1 MKQTC
6 LLALLAAFLLC
17 SCGDGQ
23 KKFKIEGSFKG
34 FNQGELY
41 VYGLNGAQKL
51 DTIGVSRGEFTY
63 KADITEPTT
72 LIVVFPNF
80 SEIPVFAEPGV
91 TITMEGDAVH
101 LKETEVKGTNINK
114 EMTAFR
120 LKTSAMMPPG
130 VKGTATQYI
139 YERPESPIC
148 TYLLTKYFVMVP
160 NPDYDNIQK
169 LGNMIMKAQPDNK
182 EVAALLKKLGALRAV
197 KQGAHLPSF
206 SAKGLKGETVST
218 ADLNAKVNVISLWAS
233 WNYESMSIQGLLA
246 RLQRENPGKLKVV
259 SISVDG
265 SVKDC
270 QQIVNRDSVRWST
283 VCDGRMWESPI
294 LQQLGMTYLPDNIV
308 IDGQGKIVG
317 RTLDY
322 QKLNDKIK
330 ELIE

>member
-1 MKQTC
+1 MKKTF
-6 LLALLAAFLLC
+6 LLALVAAFLLC
-17 SCGDGQ
+17 SCGDSQ

-41 VYGLNGAQKL
+41 IYALNGAPKL

-72 LIVVFPNF
+72 LVVVFPNF

-169 LGNMIMKAQPDNK
+169 LGKMIMKAQPDNQQ
-182 EVAALLKKLGALRAV
+182 VADLLKRLGALRAV
-197 KQGAHLPSF
+197 KKGGHLPTF
-206 SAKGLKGETVST
+206 SAKGLKGEMVSST
-218 ADLNAKVNVISLWAS
+218 DLNAKVNVISLWAS

-246 RLQRENPGKLKVV
+246 RMQREHPGQLKVV

-270 QQIVNRDSVRWST
+270 RHIVDRDSVKWST
-283 VCDGRMWESPI
+283 VCDGRMWESPV

-308 IDGQGKIVG
+308 IDNQGKIVA
-317 RTLDY
+317 RTLNY
-322 QKLNDKIK
+322 QDLTNKLQ
-330 ELIE
+330 ELIK

>member
-1 MKQTC
+1 
-6 LLALLAAFLLC
+6 
-17 SCGDGQ
+17 
-23 KKFKIEGSFKG
+23 
-34 FNQGELY
+34 
-41 VYGLNGAQKL
+41 
-51 DTIGVSRGEFTY
+51 
-63 KADITEPTT
+63 
-72 LIVVFPNF
+72 VVFPNF

-148 TYLLTKYFVMVP
+148 AYLLTKYFVMVP

-169 LGNMIMKAQPDNK
+169 LGKMIMKAQPDNQQ
-182 EVAALLKKLGALRAV
+182 VADLLKRLGALRAV
-197 KQGAHLPSF
+197 KKGGHLPTF
-206 SAKGLKGETVST
+206 SAKGLKGEMVSST
-218 ADLNAKVNVISLWAS
+218 DLNAKVNVISLWAS

-246 RLQRENPGKLKVV
+246 RMQREHPGQLKVV

-270 QQIVNRDSVRWST
+270 RHIVDRDSVKWST
-283 VCDGRMWESPI
+283 VCDGRMWESPV

-308 IDGQGKIVG
+308 IDNQGKIVA
-317 RTLDY
+317 RTLNY
-322 QKLNDKIK
+322 QDLTNKLQ
-330 ELIE
+330 ELIK

>member
-1 MKQTC
+1 MKKTF
-6 LLALLAAFLLC
+6 LLALVAAFLLC

-41 VYGLNGAQKL
+41 IYALNGAQKL

-72 LIVVFPNF
+72 LVVVFPNF

-130 VKGTATQYI
+130 LKGTATQYI

-148 TYLLTKYFVMVP
+148 AYLLTKYFVMVP

-169 LGNMIMKAQPDNK
+169 LGKMIMKAQPDNQQ
-182 EVAALLKKLGALRAV
+182 VADLLKRLGALRAV
-197 KQGAHLPSF
+197 KKGGHLPTF
-206 SAKGLKGETVST
+206 SAKGLKGEMVSST
-218 ADLNAKVNVISLWAS
+218 DLNAKVNVISLWAS

-246 RLQRENPGKLKVV
+246 RMQREHPGQLKVV

-270 QQIVNRDSVRWST
+270 RHIVDRDSVKWST
-283 VCDGRMWESPI
+283 VCDGRMWESPV

-308 IDGQGKIVG
+308 IDNQGKIVA
-317 RTLDY
+317 RTLNY
-322 QKLNDKIK
+322 QDLTNKLQ
-330 ELIE
+330 ELIK

>member
-1 MKQTC
+1 MKKTF
-6 LLALLAAFLLC
+6 LLALVAAFLLC

-41 VYGLNGAQKL
+41 IYALNGAQKL
-51 DTIGVSRGEFTY
+51 DTIGVSRGDFTY

-72 LIVVFPNF
+72 LVVVFPNF

-148 TYLLTKYFVMVP
+148 AYLLTKYFVMVP

-169 LGNMIMKAQPDNK
+169 LGKMIMKAQPDNQQ
-182 EVAALLKKLGALRAV
+182 VADLLKRLGALRAV
-197 KQGAHLPSF
+197 KKGGHLPTF
-206 SAKGLKGETVST
+206 SAKGLKGEMVSST
-218 ADLNAKVNVISLWAS
+218 DLNAKVNVISLWAS

-246 RLQRENPGKLKVV
+246 RMQREHPGQLKVV

-270 QQIVNRDSVRWST
+270 RHIVDRDSVKWST
-283 VCDGRMWESPI
+283 VCDGRMWESPV

-308 IDGQGKIVG
+308 IDNQGKIVA
-317 RTLDY
+317 RTLNY
-322 QKLNDKIK
+322 QDLTNKLQ
-330 ELIE
+330 ELIK

>member
-114 EMTAFR
+114 EMTAFC
-120 LKTSAMMPPG
+120 LKTRAMMPPG

-139 YERPESPIC
+139 YERPESPA
-148 TYLLTKYFVMVP
+148 Y
-160 NPDYDNIQK
+160 
-169 LGNMIMKAQPDNK
+169 
-182 EVAALLKKLGALRAV
+182 
-197 KQGAHLPSF
+197 
-206 SAKGLKGETVST
+206 
-218 ADLNAKVNVISLWAS
+218 
-233 WNYESMSIQGLLA
+233 
-246 RLQRENPGKLKVV
+246 
-259 SISVDG
+259 
-265 SVKDC
+265 
-270 QQIVNRDSVRWST
+270 QIFCNGT
-283 VCDGRMWESPI
+283 
-294 LQQLGMTYLPDNIV
+294 
-308 IDGQGKIVG
+308 
-317 RTLDY
+317 
-322 QKLNDKIK
+322 
-330 ELIE
+330 

>member
-1 MKQTC
+1 
-6 LLALLAAFLLC
+6 
-17 SCGDGQ
+17 
-23 KKFKIEGSFKG
+23 
-34 FNQGELY
+34 
-41 VYGLNGAQKL
+41 
-51 DTIGVSRGEFTY
+51 VSRGEFTY

-72 LIVVFPNF
+72 LVVVFPNF

-148 TYLLTKYFVMVP
+148 AYLLTKYFVMVP

-169 LGNMIMKAQPDNK
+169 LGKMIMKAQPDNQQ
-182 EVAALLKKLGALRAV
+182 VADLLKRLGALRAV
-197 KQGAHLPSF
+197 KKGGHLPTF
-206 SAKGLKGETVST
+206 SAKGLKGEMVSST
-218 ADLNAKVNVISLWAS
+218 DLNAKVNVISLWAS

-246 RLQRENPGKLKVV
+246 RMQREHPGQLKVV

-270 QQIVNRDSVRWST
+270 RHIVDRDSVKWST
-283 VCDGRMWESPI
+283 VCDGRMWESPV

-308 IDGQGKIVG
+308 IDNQGKIVA
-317 RTLDY
+317 RTLNY
-322 QKLNDKIK
+322 QDLTNKLQ
-330 ELIE
+330 ELIK

>member
-1 MKQTC
+1 MKKTF
-6 LLALLAAFLLC
+6 LLALVAAFLLC

-41 VYGLNGAQKL
+41 IYALNGAQKL

-72 LIVVFPNF
+72 LVVVFPNF

-148 TYLLTKYFVMVP
+148 AYLLTKYFVMVP

-169 LGNMIMKAQPDNK
+169 LGKMIMKAQPDNQQ
-182 EVAALLKKLGALRAV
+182 VADLLKRLGALRAV
-197 KQGAHLPSF
+197 KKGGHLPTF
-206 SAKGLKGETVST
+206 SAKGLNGEMVSST
-218 ADLNAKVNVISLWAS
+218 DLNAKVNVISLWAS

-246 RLQRENPGKLKVV
+246 RMQREHPGQLKVV

-270 QQIVNRDSVRWST
+270 RHIVDRDSVKWST
-283 VCDGRMWESPI
+283 VCDGRMWESPV

-308 IDGQGKIVG
+308 IDNQGKIVA
-317 RTLDY
+317 RTLNY
-322 QKLNDKIK
+322 QDLTNKLQ
-330 ELIE
+330 ELIK

>member
-1 MKQTC
+1 MKKTF
-6 LLALLAAFLLC
+6 LLALVAAFLLC

-41 VYGLNGAQKL
+41 IYALNGAPKL

-72 LIVVFPNF
+72 LVVVFPNF

-148 TYLLTKYFVMVP
+148 AYLLTKYFVMVP

-169 LGNMIMKAQPDNK
+169 LGKMIMKAQPDNQQ
-182 EVAALLKKLGALRAV
+182 VADLLKRLGALRAV
-197 KQGAHLPSF
+197 KKGGLLPTF
-206 SAKGLKGETVST
+206 SAKGLKGEMVSST
-218 ADLNAKVNVISLWAS
+218 DLNAKVNVISLWAS

-246 RLQRENPGKLKVV
+246 RMQREHPGQLKVV

-270 QQIVNRDSVRWST
+270 RHIVDRDSVKWST
-283 VCDGRMWESPI
+283 VCDGRMWESPV

-308 IDGQGKIVG
+308 IDNQGKIVA
-317 RTLDY
+317 RTLNY
-322 QKLNDKIK
+322 QDLTNKLQ
-330 ELIE
+330 ELIK